1 MLKAITTTLLLVCLS
16 LYPFIVYFGLQ
27 HISLRQ
33 VSLVLMV
40 LLGLRLLLSKTLLTS
55 MPWIKPASI
64 LAIIALATT
73 QFFNSDLGLKLY
85 PVIINTVMA
94 ITFAYSLK
102 SGPTVIESF
111 ARIKEPDLDEKGVNY
126 TRQVTKVWCAFF
138 IINGSIAL
146 YTSLFTSLQT
156 WTLYNGLIAYILIA
170 LLGLVEWLVRQKVK
184 SNGSE

>member
-40 LLGLRLLLSKTLLTS
+40 LVGLRLLLSKKLLKS

-102 SGPTVIESF
+102 NGPTVIESF
-111 ARIKEPDLDEKGVNY
+111 ARIKESDLDEKGVNY

-138 IINGSIAL
+138 TINGSIAL
-146 YTSLFTSLQT
+146 YTSLFTSLKT

>member
-1 MLKAITTTLLLVCLS
+1 
-16 LYPFIVYFGLQ
+16 
-27 HISLRQ
+27 
-33 VSLVLMV
+33 
-40 LLGLRLLLSKTLLTS
+40 
-55 MPWIKPASI
+55 
-64 LAIIALATT
+64 
-73 QFFNSDLGLKLY
+73 
-85 PVIINTVMA
+85 MA

-111 ARIKEPDLDEKGVNY
+111 ARIKEPALDEKGVNY